1 MADNPTV
8 NTMRGPRP
16 TAELGFT
23 LMHEHVFVHSA
34 GVLDN
39 WPHLWDRDAEIQK
52 AITALNEA
60 KANGVDTILDLTT
73 IDLGRDIARLK
84 EVADHVDLNMIVAT
98 GLWLDAPRSITR
110 LSPEGMADLFIHD
123 IEEGI
128 GDTGVKAGAI
138 KVASEPVVDG
148 PNAQILKA
156 AAMAH
161 RKTGVPISTHT
172 FVRNASGLAQQNVFE
187 RAGVDLSRVVIG
199 HTGDSEDLEYIEA
212 VVKRGSY
219 IGMDRFGPWALDG
232 AARGGGG
239 EAVRARPCRPYGP
252 FPRLELLHGVGRA
265 GPRPSVAGQLR
276 PRAPRGDSAPARPRR
291 NGGAGRG
298 DDGGEPAAHLRGA
311 GRILAPSNGPEGG
324 RDAQRAAP
332 VASAADA

>member
-1 MADNPTV
+1 MATTPTV
-8 NTMRGPRP
+8 NTMRGPKP
-16 TAELGFT
+16 TDALGFT

-34 GVLDN
+34 GVMDN

-52 AITALNEA
+52 AITTLNEA

-98 GLWLDAPRSITR
+98 GLWLDAPRSISR
-110 LSPEGMADLFIHD
+110 MSPAEMADLFIHD

-199 HTGDSEDLEYIEA
+199 HTGDSEDLEYVEA
-212 VVKRGSY
+212 IVKRGSY
-219 IGMDRFGPWALDG
+219 IGMDRFGLGLSTERRAAVVAELCERGHTNRMVLSHDSSCYMALGAPDPDRPWQVNYGLVRREVIPLLLDLG
-232 AARGGGG
+232 VT
-239 EAVRARPCRPYGP
+239 EAQVV
-252 FPRLELLHGVGRA
+252 EMTVEN
-265 GPRPSVAGQLR
+265 
-276 PRAPRGDSAPARPRR
+276 PRR
-291 NGGAGRG
+291 IFEAQGGY
-298 DDGGEPAAHLRGA
+298 
-311 GRILAPSNGPEGG
+311 
-324 RDAQRAAP
+324 
-332 VASAADA
+332 